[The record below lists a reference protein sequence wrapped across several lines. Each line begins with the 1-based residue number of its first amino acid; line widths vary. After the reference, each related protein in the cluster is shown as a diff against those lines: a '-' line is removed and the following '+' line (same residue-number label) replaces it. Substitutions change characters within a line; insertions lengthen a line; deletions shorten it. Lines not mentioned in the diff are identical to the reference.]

1 MEIPRIS
8 IITVN
13 LNNAPGLKKT
23 LESIRIQSFPHFECI
38 VIDGASGD
46 GSQNLIEAYGTL
58 ITQFVSEKD
67 TGIYNAQNKGIQQA
81 KGEYCLFL
89 NSGDILAD
97 QNVLKEVAGY
107 LKEVD
112 ILYGDLITSDM
123 QGTRTFLKSPEKVDV
138 PYFMVSTL
146 WHPTAF
152 IKRSLFEKIG
162 PYREEFKV
170 AGDYEFF
177 IRAIL
182 KNNASTKHL
191 SLPIAVFDLGG
202 ISNNPSARE
211 LQSIERKKS
220 WELNFSPLM
229 INAFE
234 NYTRLLRSSEYKW
247 GLFIK
252 KIVKPFSS
260 HK

>member
-1 MEIPRIS
+1 MQILHIS

-13 LNNAPGLKKT
+13 LNNAEGLKRT
-23 LESIRIQSFPHFECI
+23 MESIRMQSYTDFEWI
-38 VIDGASGD
+38 VIDGGSTD
-46 GSQNLIEAYGTL
+46 GSKEFIEKNQSE
-58 ITQFVSEKD
+58 IESWISEKD
-67 TGIYNAQNKGIQQA
+67 TGIYNAQNKGIQRA

-89 NSGDILAD
+89 NSGDLLAD
-97 QNVLKEVAGY
+97 KNVLKEVSAY

-112 ILYGDLITSDM
+112 ILYGDLITLDAK
-123 QGTRTFLKSPEKVDV
+123 GARTFLKSPEKADV
-138 PYFMVSTL
+138 SCFMLSTI

-152 IKRSLFEKIG
+152 IKRSLFGKIG

-182 KNNASTKHL
+182 KNSASTKHI
-191 SLPIAVFDLGG
+191 SFPIAVFDLGG
-202 ISNNPSARE
+202 ISNNPSAGE
-211 LQSIERKKS
+211 LQSLERKKS
-220 WELNFSPLM
+220 WELNFSPLV
-229 INAFE
+229 INVFE

-260 HK
+260 QK